1 MTCER
6 SECDF
11 VPVGACQ
18 RVQFGRAGLGCFGEL
33 WDEVGDGS
41 MPVSMADLD
50 KESVEEEQFADAP
63 QAVDCVVCA
72 ICVSGRPLRADLDD
86 RLTGDFRDTLWGK

>member
-41 MPVSMADLD
+41 MPVRVADLD
-50 KESVEEEQFADAP
+50 EESVKKEQFANAS
-63 QAVDCVVCA
+63 QAIHCVVCE
-72 ICVSGRPLRADLDD
+72 GRISSQSTQETSDD
-86 RLTGDFRDTLWGK
+86 RLTSDFRNTLWSK